1 MKLKKIIGTLTLLV
15 FLVSCKKNAN
25 NANLIPN
32 ISFDITINTNLPSY
46 SDLNGVGG
54 WAYVNGVGVSGVI
67 VYRKELN
74 SFVAF
79 DRRSPKD
86 INGDCTQPLVP
97 DTNNFLQL
105 IDSCNNAIFSLYDG
119 SPVSN
124 SEFGLRQ
131 YQTIWDGSNQL
142 RIFN

>member
-1 MKLKKIIGTLTLLV
+1 MKLKKIIGTIIVLS
-15 FLVSCKKNAN
+15 FLVGCRKKNN
-25 NANLIPN
+25 NANPIPN

-74 SFVAF
+74 NFVAF

-86 INGDCTQPLVP
+86 INGTCHQPLVP
-97 DTNNFLQL
+97 DSDNFLQL
-105 IDSCNNAIFSLYDG
+105 IDSCNNAVFSLYDG

>member
-1 MKLKKIIGTLTLLV
+1 MKLNKIIGFFIVLSV
-15 FLVSCKKNAN
+15 LVSCRKKTN
-25 NANLIPN
+25 NGNPIPN

-54 WAYVNGVGVSGVI
+54 WAYVNGVGVNGVI

-86 INGDCTQPLVP
+86 VNGDCPQPLVP
-97 DTNNFLQL
+97 DTDNFLQL
-105 IDSCNNAIFSLYDG
+105 IDSCNNAVFSLYDG

-124 SEFGLRQ
+124 SEYGLRQ